1 MPNNWVHT
9 FLLIL
14 PFLHGRRSN
23 DLSPNLCV
31 RLNFQFLHTKM
42 FEEFSRNGLLFS
54 FFDFCNK
61 IGLFFHDCCKSV
73 GKIKIAKF
81 ASNKDK
87 RAIKYYEAHWN
98 KWEMI
103 YINFSL
109 DRCRSFWP
117 NFAFQTFSLKSFWT
131 GGVAL

>member
-1 MPNNWVHT
+1 MLNDAKWQLMGKSNLVIKSITQGNMPNNWVHT

-31 RLNFQFLHTKM
+31 RLNFQLLHTKM

-61 IGLFFHDCCKSV
+61 IGLFFHDC
-73 GKIKIAKF
+73 
-81 ASNKDK
+81 
-87 RAIKYYEAHWN
+87 
-98 KWEMI
+98 
-103 YINFSL
+103 
-109 DRCRSFWP
+109 
-117 NFAFQTFSLKSFWT
+117 
-131 GGVAL
+131 